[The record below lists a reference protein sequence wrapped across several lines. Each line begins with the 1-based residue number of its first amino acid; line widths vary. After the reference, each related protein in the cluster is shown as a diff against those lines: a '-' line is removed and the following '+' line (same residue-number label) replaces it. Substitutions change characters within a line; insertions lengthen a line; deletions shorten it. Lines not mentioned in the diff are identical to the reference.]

1 MKTPPFDDVVQR
13 LREVLPLAAPLK
25 EEVETVIK
33 GAFQDAL
40 ARAELVTR
48 EEFEV
53 QRALLLRTRARLEE
67 LEARVAELEGS
78 SPG

>member
-1 MKTPPFDDVVQR
+1 MKTPPLDDLVQR

-25 EEVETVIK
+25 EEFDHMVRGVLTE
-33 GAFQDAL
+33 AL

-53 QRALLLRTRARLEE
+53 QRALLARTRARVEA
-67 LEARVAELEGS
+67 LEARIAELSGQR
-78 SPG
+78 GG

>member
-1 MKTPPFDDVVQR
+1 MKTPPFEDVVQR

-67 LEARVAELEGS
+67 LETRLAELEGL
-78 SPG
+78 GQG

>member
-67 LEARVAELEGS
+67 LETRLAALEGS
-78 SPG
+78 GQG